1 LAFNRLKLD
10 FSLDSTEERL
20 NFVESYLPTIDF
32 ELTPHESETL
42 SDYILWGKNST
53 TGLNAQ
59 QEGIVKLKEWA
70 PAQVD
75 SIEGLIET
83 PGFQESRLQPLN
95 TTHYHVKRTVFD
107 RKEALKNAPP
117 YYQDLLSTLFNE
129 IDHTELLINYYDLLH
144 GKRKTLPRASLLA
157 RFSYDDLES
166 FKE

>member
-1 LAFNRLKLD
+1 MAFNRLKLD

-42 SDYILWGKNST
+42 SDYILWGKNSN

-83 PGFQESRLQPLN
+83 PGF
-95 TTHYHVKRTVFD
+95 
-107 RKEALKNAPP
+107 
-117 YYQDLLSTLFNE
+117 
-129 IDHTELLINYYDLLH
+129 
-144 GKRKTLPRASLLA
+144 
-157 RFSYDDLES
+157 
-166 FKE
+166 